1 MFATERCFKASPD
14 DLDEKSFTDRQPFF
28 SRRRLGGETYET
40 KIYQFMVDEM
50 LETETL
56 EGVLKALVYYDIF
69 SYPLTSEEIFRYMPT
84 NSVTVAAVNEAL
96 SWLSERGY
104 IFRIEKYYSIQN
116 KASLVDR
123 RVAGNE
129 RADSLMD
136 LAKRRAR
143 TIFSFPFVRA
153 VFASGSFSKNYMDEK
168 SDLDFFI
175 ITKPNRLWIARML
188 LVVYK
193 RLFLFNSHKYFCVN
207 YFIDSDHLEIE
218 EKNIFTAT
226 ELATLVPLYGCEDFY
241 KPLFDKNRWMKSFL
255 PNVEVKAKDFSG
267 KETFRM
273 KHFLESVIDR
283 LGADRWDTHFMN
295 MTDRRWVRMY
305 GGKYSD
311 DDFSV
316 AFKTKKYT
324 SKNHRQHFQ
333 KTVTDRYREKL
344 SAFAKQFNLQWLH
357 D

>member
-1 MFATERCFKASPD
+1 
-14 DLDEKSFTDRQPFF
+14 
-28 SRRRLGGETYET
+28 
-40 KIYQFMVDEM
+40 
-50 LETETL
+50 
-56 EGVLKALVYYDIF
+56 
-69 SYPLTSEEIFRYMPT
+69 
-84 NSVTVAAVNEAL
+84 VNDAL
-96 SWLSERGY
+96 SWLSGKGY
-104 IFRIEKYYSIQN
+104 IFRIENFYSIQN

-129 RADSLMD
+129 RADKLMH
-136 LAKRRAR
+136 LAQRRAR
-143 TIFSFPFVRA
+143 TIYSFPFVRA
-153 VFASGSFSKNYMDEK
+153 VFASGSFSKNYMDEE

-175 ITKPNRLWIARML
+175 ITKPNRLWIARTL

-226 ELATLVPLYGCEDFY
+226 ELATLIPLCGAHEYH
-241 KPLFDKNRWMKSFL
+241 KPLFEQNRWMRSFL
-255 PNVEVKAKDFSG
+255 PNVDMKIKSVPPKGNFRVK
-267 KETFRM
+267 R
-273 KHFLESVIDR
+273 FLEWIIDR
-283 LGADRWDTHFMN
+283 LGADHWDTHFMN
-295 MTDRRWVRMY
+295 MTDRRWIRMY

-311 DDFSV
+311 EDFTI
-316 AFKTKKYT
+316 AFKTRKYT
-324 SKNHRQHFQ
+324 SKNHRRHFQ